1 VPESLLSVWRQRWAW
16 RSQGAASAVVV
27 GGIDFGSPSPWH
39 LQVGTIAETRVTG
52 VGQELRG
59 FGRIDS
65 INGTSD
71 YCAVDPN
78 CRLFFT
84 VSGYVASSV
93 SARQVEFT
101 GGAVSRLRA

>member
-1 VPESLLSVWRQRWAW
+1 
-16 RSQGAASAVVV
+16 VV